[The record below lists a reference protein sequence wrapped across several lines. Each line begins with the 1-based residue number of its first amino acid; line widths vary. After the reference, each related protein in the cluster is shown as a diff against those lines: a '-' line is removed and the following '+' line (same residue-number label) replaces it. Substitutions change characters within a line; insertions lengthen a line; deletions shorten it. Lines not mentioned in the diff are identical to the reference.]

1 MFLSREQ
8 YGRLLLGKSVNVLG
22 INIRCFTIKEV
33 IDNIGIEKYDS
44 TLSLLNVDK
53 LELMMFLKQDLDA
66 YSLIQLHMLIPG
78 LDETLADLIQIFLDP
93 KEVVWNK
100 ESFEIKVVSKDGSS
114 ILLNQK
120 NYRNFFRSIA
130 DIYNVSLNETEE
142 DVVFGTE
149 SAKYNWRRYQH
160 ALREGR
166 RRDAAYNSC
175 IDLFS
180 VISSVINIGKLY
192 KYDNIENLTIFQ
204 LYDSFYRLDHYETCK
219 SIDKIRTSGMIDT
232 SKINLPDI
240 HWYDIIKNVSNGNVF
255 ET

>member
-100 ESFEIKVVSKDGSS
+100 ESFEIKAVSKDGSS

-120 NYRNFFRSIA
+120 NYRNFFRSTT
-130 DIYNVSLNETEE
+130 YHLTKQKRMLC
-142 DVVFGTE
+142 
-149 SAKYNWRRYQH
+149 SAQNLQNTI
-160 ALREGR
+160 G
-166 RRDAAYNSC
+166 DG
-175 IDLFS
+175 
-180 VISSVINIGKLY
+180 INM
-192 KYDNIENLTIFQ
+192 
-204 LYDSFYRLDHYETCK
+204 HYEK
-219 SIDKIRTSGMIDT
+219 ADVEM
-232 SKINLPDI
+232 L
-240 HWYDIIKNVSNGNVF
+240 HIIVALIYLA
-255 ET
+255 